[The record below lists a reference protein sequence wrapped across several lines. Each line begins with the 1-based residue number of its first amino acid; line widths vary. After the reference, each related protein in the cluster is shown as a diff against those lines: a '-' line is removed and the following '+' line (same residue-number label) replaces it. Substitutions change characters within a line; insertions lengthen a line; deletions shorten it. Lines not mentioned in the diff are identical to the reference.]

1 MKEYRINLKKL
12 IIERRLSITKVS
24 KDTGISRT
32 TLTGLYYHPGKGIQ
46 IKTLN
51 TLCNYFDI
59 TPLELFTEVQPI
71 KPVYPQRKAVK
82 RNET

>member
-1 MKEYRINLKKL
+1 MKEYRIKL
-12 IIERRLSITKVS
+12 RELLAERRLSITKVS

-32 TLTGLYYHPGKGIQ
+32 TLTGLYYHHGKGIQ

-59 TPLELFTEVQPI
+59 TPSELFTEVQPV
-71 KPVYPQRKAVK
+71 KPVYPQRKKKAVIK
-82 RNET
+82 K

>member
-32 TLTGLYYHPGKGIQ
+32 TLTGLYYHPGRGIQ

-59 TPLELFTEVQPI
+59 TPGELFTEAQPI
-71 KPVYPQRKAVK
+71 KPVYPQRKKKAVIK
-82 RNET
+82 K

>member
-32 TLTGLYYHPGKGIQ
+32 TLTGLYYYPGRGIQ

-59 TPLELFTEVQPI
+59 TPLELFEEVKTI
-71 KPVYPQRKAVK
+71 
-82 RNET
+82 